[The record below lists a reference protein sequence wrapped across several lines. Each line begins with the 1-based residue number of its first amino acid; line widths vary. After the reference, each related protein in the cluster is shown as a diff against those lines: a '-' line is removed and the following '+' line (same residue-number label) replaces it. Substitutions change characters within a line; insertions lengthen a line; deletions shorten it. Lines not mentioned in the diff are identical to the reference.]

1 MEHLTQ
7 ISIDRKD
14 WAAEHKRTYLESGG
28 ARGHI
33 VDLRDINGHGFT
45 TCLVLKTIGR
55 KTGEAHLAPLIY
67 ADMAGEV
74 VIVGSRGGAPKH
86 PAWVHNIRAAKD
98 VDFQIATEAFRGSWR
113 EPEGKERD
121 KVWQFMVEFFPPY
134 ADYQAATD
142 RQIPLIMMTARERLD
157 RLW

>member
-74 VIVGSRGGAPKH
+74 VNRVTQEIEQAEQGQQRLTTFGPRVMTNDIGEYRLFALPAGAALPEPHRAHDSGGA
-86 PAWVHNIRAAKD
+86 
-98 VDFQIATEAFRGSWR
+98 EAGELIERGSSV
-113 EPEGKERD
+113 ED
-121 KVWQFMVEFFPPY
+121 KM
-134 ADYQAATD
+134 D
-142 RQIPLIMMTARERLD
+142 R
-157 RLW
+157 